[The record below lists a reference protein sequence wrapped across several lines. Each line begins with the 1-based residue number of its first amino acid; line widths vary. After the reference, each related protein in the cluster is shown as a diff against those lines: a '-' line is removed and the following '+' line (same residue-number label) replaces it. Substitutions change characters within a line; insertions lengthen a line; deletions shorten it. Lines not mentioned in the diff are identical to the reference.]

1 MLDSPRCGKRG
12 PAPSWKLGST
22 RAIRVPIVLA
32 DALLNLARRI
42 DRGEV
47 ALVDTLVIESNKQ
60 VSRQSVDPIDAS
72 VLTKFESDHK
82 KQSLEEQIKE
92 KQALAATSAEF
103 QARCA
108 EFQARCAEFQ
118 ATCNA
123 LQSIHANS
131 QSICTEALA
140 IRTEAQASY
149 AKART
154 LYIDKVKR

>member
-108 EFQARCAEFQ
+108 EFQA
-118 ATCNA
+118 TCNA

-140 IRTEAQASY
+140 TRTEAQASY